1 MDKISVIIP
10 VYKTEKYL
18 DKCIESIVNQ
28 TYKNLEIILVD
39 DESPDNC
46 PIKCDQWAK
55 KDNRIKV
62 LHIENKGVANARN
75 IALDIVSGNY
85 VSFIDSD
92 DFAENDML
100 EMLYRCIKSENSD
113 IAVCG
118 FYSNGDAV
126 DENLL
131 ENSDVDE
138 VMKLIAQGDF
148 VYGVLWNKLYR
159 TDIIKDIKMPNFVC
173 CEDSVFNYFAF
184 KNSKSIGM
192 IKDKKYH
199 YVYHSSSATHMD
211 FNIGAFD
218 AVKSKQIILS
228 DSKGT
233 ALEPYAVTGLIT
245 SCFVVLSGAIN
256 ASGFKSE
263 RKMLR
268 KTILHYKSLIYRSKM
283 YSKKDKIKTFIL
295 SLSEGLYERFVGK
308 KSE

>member
-18 DKCIESIVNQ
+18 DKCVGSIVNQ

-46 PIKCDQWAK
+46 PMKCDQWAE
-55 KDNRIKV
+55 KDDRIKV
-62 LHIENKGVANARN
+62 LHIENKGVSNARN
-75 IALDIVSGNY
+75 LALDMVSGSY

-92 DFAENDML
+92 DFADKDML
-100 EMLYRCIKSENSD
+100 EKLYRCIKVKDSD

-118 FYSNGDAV
+118 FYSSGDAL

-131 ENSDVDE
+131 KDSDVGE

-148 VYGVLWNKLYR
+148 VYGVLWNKLYK
-159 TDIIKDIKMPNFVC
+159 TDIIKGIKMPNFVC
-173 CEDSVFNYFAF
+173 CEDLVFNYFAF
-184 KNSKSIGM
+184 KNSKSIGVV
-192 IKDKKYH
+192 KDKKYH
-199 YVYHSSSATHMD
+199 YVYHSSSATRMD

-228 DSKGT
+228 DSQRT
-233 ALEPYAVTGLIT
+233 ELEPYAIKGLIT
-245 SCFVVLSGAIN
+245 SCFVVLSGAIK
-256 ASGFKSE
+256 ADGFQNE
-263 RKMLR
+263 CKMLR
-268 KTILHYKSLIYRSKM
+268 KIILRYKNLIYRSKM

-295 SLSEGLYERFVGK
+295 SFSENLYEKLIK
-308 KSE
+308 KF